1 VAWRVTALSAVNSA
15 LYYCELAWI
24 VPLLQ
29 ENGLGAGA
37 GTLLTVMIGIQ
48 VVAMLAVPAVL
59 GEQRDLRVGLALT
72 AALTALGFAG
82 LAFAPGTV
90 TWLWILALGVGHGGL
105 FTLVLTVPV
114 AVSRDSAEAG
124 RISAMAFFVGY
135 GCAAL
140 APMLVGILRD
150 ATADFRLAFILLAA
164 AATLTIAP
172 ITRLQKAAHS

>member
-1 VAWRVTALSAVNSA
+1 MTALSAVNSA

-29 ENGLGAGA
+29 ENGPGAGA

-72 AALTALGFAG
+72 AALTALGFA
-82 LAFAPGTV
+82 
-90 TWLWILALGVGHGGL
+90 
-105 FTLVLTVPV
+105 
-114 AVSRDSAEAG
+114 
-124 RISAMAFFVGY
+124 
-135 GCAAL
+135 AL

-164 AATLTIAP
+164 AATLTIVP